1 MTPTYAPTS
10 SALPDTVAVAVSLQW
25 RKVMNPL
32 MRLFLKTLP
41 EAPADPLAATLK
53 PRPDLRDRR
62 FAKWPMDRR
71 ERYLA
76 AAYGEPISLQR
87 RAGRLTATSSALRV
101 SDAPNSADTRLCVS
115 GAGSSAA
122 IATET
127 GGSFPAHLDQ
137 TCGVSPAVKQARIS
151 NPMTQTERN

>member
-1 MTPTYAPTS
+1 MTPTSTLNL

-25 RKVMNPL
+25 RKVMNPFAK
-32 MRLFLKTLP
+32 LFLKTLP
-41 EAPADPLAATLK
+41 EAPADKLAATLK

-87 RAGRLTATSSALRV
+87 RAGRLTATSPASRV
-101 SDAPNSADTRLCVS
+101 SDAPNSSDTRFCDS

-122 IATET
+122 RENET
-127 GGSFPAHLDQ
+127 GSAIPDMLDRMRG
-137 TCGVSPAVKQARIS
+137 CSPS
-151 NPMTQTERN
+151 H